1 MKELPV
7 YVTDRDLP
15 EWSDT
20 FNYIDM
26 YGVVTIVEKYYNRE
40 LVKFVMYDDFCAL
53 EIRKR
58 RK

>member
-1 MKELPV
+1 MEDLPV

-20 FNYIDM
+20 FTYIDM
-26 YGVVTIVEKYYNRE
+26 QSVVTRVEWYYNRE
-40 LVKFVMYDDFCAL
+40 LVKFIKYDDFCVL

>member
-1 MKELPV
+1 MKDLPV

-15 EWSDT
+15 EWSDI

-26 YGVVTIVEKYYNRE
+26 QGVVTVVERYYNRE
-40 LVKFVMYDDFCAL
+40 LVKFIKYDDFCVL

>member
-1 MKELPV
+1 MKTLPV

-20 FNYIDM
+20 FTYIDM
-26 YGVVTIVEKYYNRE
+26 YGVVTMVEKYYNRE
-40 LVKFVMYDDFCAL
+40 IVKFVMYEAFCAL

>member
-1 MKELPV
+1 MKTLPV

-26 YGVVTIVEKYYNRE
+26 YGVVTMVEKYYNRE
-40 LVKFVMYDDFCAL
+40 IVKFVMYEAFCAL